1 MGHGD
6 EIVIADANFPAT
18 STASRCLQPD
28 VLHFP
33 ALDAPQM
40 AEVITDLMPLDAF
53 F

>member
-6 EIVIADANFPAT
+6 EIVIADAN
-18 STASRCLQPD
+18 
-28 VLHFP
+28 FP